1 MLRTIHIRHLAVVD
15 ELNLEL
21 DRGMTVLTGETGAGK
36 SILLD
41 ALGLALGDRADS
53 GVIRSGAD
61 RAEIGAEFLID
72 ERDDAAQWLR
82 EHDLDDEG
90 QCLLRRTVGRD
101 GRSRGF
107 INGRPVPMQ
116 SLREL
121 GERLVD
127 IHGQHAHQS
136 LLRSGAQREALD
148 AYAGHPALLTTVAEE
163 YRRWRELRQR
173 LDELQASHAQREDRL
188 ELLRYQVD
196 ELRALALAEDE
207 LQRLVEEHDRLANL
221 NQLREGSQSVLAA
234 LSDDEQGALA
244 DGLEHIAAELE
255 RLQGYDAALGEVVQ
269 MVREAAVQASEAG
282 HELRRYV
289 EGLNLDPQRLEEVD
303 QRLGLIHDLARKH
316 QVKAE
321 ALIAHGEALESELAE
336 LEGAGVALEETTAAL
351 AACEA
356 AYAAAA
362 QELGASRRRA
372 AKRLSRAVTENMQRL
387 GMAEGRF
394 EIALTEQEGF
404 SAQGGE
410 RVAFLVSANP
420 GQPPQP
426 LAKVASG
433 GELARISLAIQVI
446 TVSTGHIPTLI
457 FDEVD
462 VGIGGGIAEIVGRL
476 LRRLGEERQVLCVT
490 HQPQVASLAHQHL
503 LVSKRSDRRSTVSQV
518 APLQGEDR
526 VAEVA
531 RMLGGLEMTE
541 QTLSHAREMI
551 ERGQAQDDSD

>member
-1 MLRTIHIRHLAVVD
+1 MLRNIHIRHLAVVD
-15 ELNLEL
+15 ELSL
-21 DRGMTVLTGETGAGK
+21 DLGPGMTALTGETGAGK

-53 GVIRSGAD
+53 GVIRTGAD
-61 RAEIGAEFLID
+61 RAEISAEFDIGGQG
-72 ERDDAAQWLR
+72 EVAAWLR
-82 EHDLDDEG
+82 ENDLDDDG

-101 GRSRGF
+101 GRSRGY

-121 GERLVD
+121 GEHLVD

-148 AYAGHPALLTTVAEE
+148 AYAGHPMLVAAVADE
-163 YRRWRELRQR
+163 YQRWRALRER
-173 LDELQASHAQREDRL
+173 LDSLQASHAQREDRL

-196 ELRALALAEDE
+196 ELQTLQLDADE
-207 LQRLVEEHDRLANL
+207 LQHLAEEHDRLANL
-221 NQLREGSQSVLAA
+221 NQLREGSQSILAA
-234 LSDDEQGALA
+234 LTENDDGALA
-244 DGLEHIAAELE
+244 DGLEHAGAELE
-255 RLQGYDAALGEVVQ
+255 RLQAFDPSLAEVVQ

-282 HELRRYV
+282 HELRRYL
-289 EGLNLDPQRLEEVD
+289 EGLNLDPQRLAEVD

-316 QVKAE
+316 QIKPE
-321 ALIAHGEALESELAE
+321 ALPTHLEMLEDELAA
-336 LEGAGVALEETTAAL
+336 LEGAGVALEETTQAL
-351 AACEA
+351 AACES
-356 AYAAAA
+356 AYATAA
-362 QELGASRRRA
+362 EKLGASRRRA
-372 AKRLSRAVTENMQRL
+372 AKRLARAVSENMQRL
-387 GMAEGRF
+387 GMLEGRF
-394 EIALTEQEGF
+394 EIDLTEQTAF
-404 SAQGGE
+404 SANGGE

-446 TVSTGHIPTLI
+446 TVSSGRIPTLI

-476 LRRLGEERQVLCVT
+476 LRQLGEERQVLCVT
-490 HQPQVASLAHQHL
+490 HQPQVACLAHQHL
-503 LVSKRSDRRSTVSQV
+503 LVRKQTDKRSSITEVK
-518 APLQGEDR
+518 PLDNEGR
-526 VAEVA
+526 IAEIA
-531 RMLGGLEMTE
+531 RMLGGLEMTK

-551 ERGQAQDDSD
+551 ERGQAVDAG